1 MIKNEL
7 VQCMKNEHI
16 DILSKFSGLFPVPV
30 ETVANAFGYTVNY
43 SKLDKNILD
52 YKNKIININ
61 YLDCKYKQRYTIAK
75 AIGYIINTDNVVNF
89 YTNYTQN
96 INKNNNDKKEI
107 IANQFAMDLLMPKN
121 EFTKLFNEL
130 KQLNKSNILI
140 FMNLSSYFGVSEQ
153 LVKIR
158 LGAKNF

>member
-52 YKNKIININ
+52 YKKIG
-61 YLDCKYKQRYTIAK
+61 RAH
-75 AIGYIINTDNVVNF
+75 V
-89 YTNYTQN
+89 
-96 INKNNNDKKEI
+96 
-107 IANQFAMDLLMPKN
+107 
-121 EFTKLFNEL
+121 
-130 KQLNKSNILI
+130 
-140 FMNLSSYFGVSEQ
+140 
-153 LVKIR
+153 
-158 LGAKNF
+158 